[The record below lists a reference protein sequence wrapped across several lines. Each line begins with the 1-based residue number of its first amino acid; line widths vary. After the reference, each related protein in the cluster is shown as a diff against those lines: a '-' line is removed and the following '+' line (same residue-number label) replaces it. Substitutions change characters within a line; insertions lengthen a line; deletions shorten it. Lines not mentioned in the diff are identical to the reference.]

1 MDIIG
6 KTFNSKRFG
15 EFVVISKTND
25 RIGTN
30 ILYLIEFS
38 KTKYRTKAIKD
49 RIVNGSIKD
58 IYYPIK
64 YNVACNCIIY

>member
-25 RIGTN
+25 KIAL
-30 ILYLIEFS
+30 IL
-38 KTKYRTKAIKD
+38 KD
-49 RIVNGSIKD
+49 L
-58 IYYPIK
+58 
-64 YNVACNCIIY
+64 